1 MNDKTKLQELA
12 KQRLEEQTADSF
24 FDYHNWDDLIE
35 VEEEITEED
44 LKWMSENLKFK
55 IEVVSDEDE
64 N

>member
-12 KQRLEEQTADSF
+12 KQRLEEYLEQDF

-35 VEEEITEED
+35 CDEEITEED
-44 LKWMSENLKFK
+44 LKWMYENVKFK
-55 IEVVSDEDE
+55 IEVVSDE